1 MRLYKNNVG
10 WSGGYHLLL
19 LKDFGPNVTIF
30 TKVCVV
36 ITVAMVGD
44 HLLLRDFE
52 SYGILLPLP

>member
-10 WSGGYHLLL
+10 WSGGHHLLL

-52 SYGILLPLP
+52 SYGIL